1 MKIFALTGNEFTKIF
16 SKKSTYVIIII
27 ALASCF
33 LLPFMN
39 YKSANISHDSYY
51 TQNLN
56 SEIEWTQNTLN
67 VYSDINTRLDN
78 IMDYCYQTASLQ
90 ILNLKL
96 NAGITSY
103 DDWRETESY
112 NLINKYIES
121 YYISYIINDN
131 KEYIEALEK
140 SGSLS
145 EYVNQ
150 EALSEYLSDGSLTKL
165 RQRYDALQSE
175 ITAISNAILNN
186 DPAYFNQYYLTQMNN
201 DIAQINNSIAETNK
215 LMAQTSN
222 EEEKQIYSEN
232 ITELNSQLQLLNELL
247 VWKQYRADN
256 NISRDAYDW
265 RNICVNS
272 IESAINFQYQ
282 LPYTKEQFDEY
293 SQYDYALKDMTYED
307 YLIYFD
313 NQKAEQRDIITL
325 YTYHLDNNIP
335 PAQYASS
342 TRMQLQ
348 SIYYVIT
355 LTALVGIIIAAPIV
369 SSEYNKGTIRLLLI
383 RPVKRYKILLSK
395 ILAVLILLI
404 ILFAL
409 FTVIYILSNIALF
422 GYEDYSYPMLSISE
436 GNIVSK
442 SILETILPVL
452 LKSAI
457 SVFFIASMVIMFST
471 VTKSTVLAVAM
482 PFMFLAFSGLMG
494 SILIYLQYYTIA
506 EYTIFAYMNLYD
518 IINQTGTIG
527 NMILNDPSLNLN
539 VNIGFAL
546 HLGYG
551 LLMLILSFIVFSK
564 RDIKN

>member
-527 NMILNDPSLNLN
+527 NMILNNPSLNLN